1 MINLFKQINKKI
13 NGVIWSLIITGVILL
28 ILSILVVWTNLFI
41 KIIFG
46 LIILIIAYSFLY
58 TGCKLLVLKNE
69 IKKHFKF

>member
-13 NGVIWSLIITGVILL
+13 NGVIWSLISTGVILF
-28 ILSILVVWTNLFI
+28 ILSILIVWTNLFI

-46 LIILIIAYSFLY
+46 LFVLIIAYSFLY
-58 TGCKLLVLKNE
+58 TGYKLFVLKKD